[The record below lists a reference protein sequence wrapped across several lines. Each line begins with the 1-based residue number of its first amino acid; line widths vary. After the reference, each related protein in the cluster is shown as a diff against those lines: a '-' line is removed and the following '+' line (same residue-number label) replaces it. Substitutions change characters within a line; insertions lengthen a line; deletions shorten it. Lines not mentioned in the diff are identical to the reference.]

1 MFLKKTVYY
10 MLILLIGISCNNR
23 NNKNEHIQLNSF
35 LDSLKQIYAPDTR
48 ISLWNISIEDS
59 SGIITLTGEVNNT
72 KAFKEIDSIM
82 LEKNPLI
89 KNNLKLL
96 PVDNQNQI
104 VSGLINNSVANLRS
118 KPKHSSEIVT
128 QVLLGTPIKI
138 LKKEKAWY
146 LIQTPNKYIAWVDAP
161 AIVEINKDDLNT
173 FKQSKKII
181 YNKQYGF
188 SYSKPDINS
197 QTISDLVIGCIL
209 PAKVH
214 NGEFYIIEYP
224 DKRSAYVKIDETVK
238 IEDVFNKQ
246 IAEKELTKTAM
257 KFLGIPYLWGG
268 TSSKGIDCSGYTS
281 LIYFMSGTVLQRD
294 ASQQIQYGDVIT
306 NEFDYKPLQIGDLL
320 FFGRKATDKKP
331 EKVTHVAM
339 YIGDTEYIHASG
351 KVRISSIDKERENY
365 DPEYAPTFLRT
376 VRIIGEKDDFG
387 IQQISENEF
396 YKEII

>member
-10 MLILLIGISCNNR
+10 VLILFIGISCG
-23 NNKNEHIQLNSF
+23 NKNNTSEHIQLNSVI
-35 LDSLKQIYAPDTR
+35 DSLKNIYAPDTR

-59 SGIITLTGEVNNT
+59 SEIITLTGEINNT
-72 KAFKEIDSIM
+72 KAFKEINNIM
-82 LEKNPLI
+82 LDKNPLI

-96 PVDNQNQI
+96 PVDNQNQT

-138 LKKEKAWY
+138 LKKEKGWF

-161 AIVEINKDDLNT
+161 AIIEINKDDLDA
-173 FKQSKKII
+173 FKQSKKVI

-188 SYSKPDINS
+188 SYSKPDVNS

-214 NGEFYIIEYP
+214 NKEFYIIEYP
-224 DKRSAYVKIDETVK
+224 DKRSAYIKIDETVK
-238 IEDVFNKQ
+238 IEAIFNKK
-246 IAEKELTKTAM
+246 IAENGLTETAM

-294 ASQQIQYGDVIT
+294 ASQQIQYGNIIT
-306 NEFDYKPLQIGDLL
+306 DKFEYKPLQTGDLL
-320 FFGRKATDKKP
+320 FFGRKATDKKS